1 MPSPRENIQKLSA
14 YTPGE
19 QLDTTVVT
27 KLNTNENPYPP
38 SPKVMEAIAGLPAE
52 KLRVY
57 PPPLA
62 QPFREAAAELH
73 GVTTDNIIATN
84 GGDEL
89 LRLILTCYCP
99 PNGTTLP
106 TSLGSQD
113 AASGGRGGGSATPRN
128 ESSTDASAPT
138 RSGGSL
144 RSSPAT
150 RSASEVISGGGIG
163 VTDPTYSLYP
173 VLAAIQDTP
182 VVSVDRGDDFTLP
195 RDMIERW
202 NDAGCAVGMIVN
214 PHAPTGRFESL
225 ETLAGLAQTFNGL
238 LLIDEAYVDFAP
250 ANALQLVRD
259 GVDNAIILRSLS
271 KGYSL
276 AGLRFGYGIAQAD
289 IIATLDK
296 ARDSY
301 NTDALSQAAA
311 VAAIADQAYAQ
322 DTWSKVIEQRD
333 RLTAELRQRGFI
345 VPDSQS
351 NFVLCTPPD
360 KFVAAQLY
368 ADLKARNMLVR
379 YFDAP
384 RLDDKLRIT
393 VGTPE
398 QVDRLLAAID
408 ELT

>member
-38 SPKVMEAIAGLPAE
+38 SPKVMQAIAQLPAE

-62 QPFREAAAELH
+62 QPFRDAAAQLH
-73 GVTTDNIIATN
+73 GLAANNIIATN

-89 LRLILTCYCP
+89 LRLILTCYCE
-99 PNGTTLP
+99 PNG
-106 TSLGSQD
+106 GS
-113 AASGGRGGGSATPRN
+113 GS
-128 ESSTDASAPT
+128 
-138 RSGGSL
+138 
-144 RSSPAT
+144 
-150 RSASEVISGGGIG
+150 GGIG

-182 VVSVDRGDDFTLP
+182 VTSVNRNDDFSLADDT
-195 RDMIERW
+195 IHRW
-202 NDAGCAVGMIVN
+202 NDAGCSVGMIVN
-214 PHAPTGRFESL
+214 PHAPTGRFESADSL
-225 ETLAGLAQTFNGL
+225 REIAKQFNGL
-238 LLIDEAYVDFAP
+238 LLIDEAYVNFAP
-250 ANALQLVRD
+250 GDAVQLVRD
-259 GVDNAIILRSLS
+259 GVENVILLRSLS

-276 AGLRFGYGIAQAD
+276 AGLRFGYGIAHTN

-311 VAAIADQAYAQ
+311 VAAITDQVYAT
-322 DTWSKVIEQRD
+322 DTWAKVIAQRD
-333 RLTAELRQRGFI
+333 HLTLELRQRGFT
-345 VPDSQS
+345 VLDSQS
-351 NFVLCTPPD
+351 NFVLTTPPD
-360 KFVAAQLY
+360 KFVASQLY
-368 ADLKARNMLVR
+368 ADLKARNLLVR
-379 YFDAP
+379 YFNAP

-398 QVDRLLAAID
+398 QVDKLLNAID
-408 ELT
+408 ELA

>member
-1 MPSPRENIQKLSA
+1 MPTPRENIQKLSA

-38 SPKVMEAIAGLPAE
+38 SPRVMEAIADLPAE

-62 QPFREAAAELH
+62 QPFRKAAAELH
-73 GVTTDNIIATN
+73 GVSPDNIIATN

-89 LRLILTCYCP
+89 LRLILTCYCEA
-99 PNGTTLP
+99 GT
-106 TSLGSQD
+106 
-113 AASGGRGGGSATPRN
+113 R
-128 ESSTDASAPT
+128 
-138 RSGGSL
+138 
-144 RSSPAT
+144 
-150 RSASEVISGGGIG
+150 VGGIG

-182 VVSVDRGDDFTLP
+182 VVSIERTDDFSLAGNTI
-195 RDMIERW
+195 DRW
-202 NDAGCAVGMIVN
+202 NEARCAVGMIVN
-214 PHAPTGRFESL
+214 PHAPTGRFESVDVL
-225 ETLAGLAQTFNGL
+225 RGFAEQLNGL

-250 ANALQLVRD
+250 ADAVQLVQD
-259 GVDNAIILRSLS
+259 DLDNVILLRSLS

-276 AGLRFGYGIAQAD
+276 AGLRFGYGIAHAD
-289 IIATLDK
+289 IIAALDK

-311 VAAIADQAYAQ
+311 VAAITDQAYAK
-322 DTWSKVIEQRD
+322 DTWAKVIEQRG
-333 RLTAELRQRGFI
+333 RLAAELRQRGFE
-345 VPDSQS
+345 VLDSQS
-351 NFVLCTPPD
+351 NFVLTTPPD
-360 KFVAAQLY
+360 KFKAPQLY
-368 ADLKARNMLVR
+368 ADLKARNLLVR

-393 VGTPE
+393 VGTE
-398 QVDRLLAAID
+398 AQVSALLAAID
-408 ELT
+408 AI

>member
-1 MPSPRENIQKLSA
+1 MPTPRENIQRLDP

-19 QLDTTVVT
+19 QLDTSVVT

-38 SPKVMEAIAGLPAE
+38 SPRVMQAVAELPAE

-73 GVTTDNIIATN
+73 GVASANIIATN

-89 LRLILTCYCP
+89 LRLILTCYCEP
-99 PNGTTLP
+99 
-106 TSLGSQD
+106 
-113 AASGGRGGGSATPRN
+113 SGVRGA
-128 ESSTDASAPT
+128 
-138 RSGGSL
+138 
-144 RSSPAT
+144 
-150 RSASEVISGGGIG
+150 GGIS

-182 VVSVDRGDDFTLP
+182 VISVDRQANFTMADDT
-195 RDMIERW
+195 ISKW
-202 NDAGCAVGMIVN
+202 NDAGCRVGMIVN
-214 PHAPTGRFESL
+214 PHAPTGRFESADVL
-225 ETLAGLAQTFNGL
+225 KVLAEKFNGL

-250 ANALQLVRD
+250 ADAVALVRE
-259 GVDNAIILRSLS
+259 GVQNVILLRSLS

-276 AGLRFGYGIAQAD
+276 AGLRFGYGIAHAD
-289 IIATLDK
+289 IITTLDK

-311 VAAIADQAYAQ
+311 VAAITDQAYAKE
-322 DTWSKVIEQRD
+322 TWAKVIEQRG
-333 RLTAELRQRGFI
+333 RLSAELRQRSFT
-345 VPDSQS
+345 VLDSHS
-351 NFVLCTPPD
+351 NFLLVTPPD
-360 KFVAAQLY
+360 KWPAARLY
-368 ADLKARNMLVR
+368 ADLKACNLLVR

-393 VGTPE
+393 VGTEP
-398 QVDRLLAAID
+398 QVTNLVETLDALG
-408 ELT
+408 